1 MVCWVFPKAETIT
14 SKRQARLRSL
24 VDDHHRLVVRT
35 LRKGG
40 VPRDE
45 LDDEVQ
51 RTFIIVSNRLDDV
64 RQGSERSFLCQ
75 VARHRA
81 FHSRRSHARRREFP
95 SETLPEPSEPRGTP
109 EDMAERRQMRAL
121 LDAAVESLGEAL
133 RSVFLLYELEEMD
146 MPEIAAALG
155 LPRGTVASRLRRARE
170 QLRSNLAAIEL
181 AEELGVPGV
190 EGTQGPAVLRRER
203 VSRLERALLRTGTMK
218 HARTSLRERTLAA
231 CANVG

>member
-1 MVCWVFPKAETIT
+1 M
-14 SKRQARLRSL
+14 RSL

-64 RQGSERSFLCQ
+64 RLGSERSFLCQ

-81 FHSRRSHARRREFP
+81 FHSRRSHARQREFP

-190 EGTQGPAVLRRER
+190 EDTQGPAVLRRER